1 MVAHVANAARV
12 GAPGRARAP
21 TGGVPLL
28 ARRPTGA
35 IEVQTADGEGTNTAA
50 EIRAPGSDLVLPAN
64 PLMNLT
70 DESLEGFV
78 DCTLYEETATFIRLE
93 DGTTVEV
100 DEVAPPPPRSR
111 TGTHEVVL
119 NPFAGPALPRTRTA
133 TSQPVPITGAYA
145 LTPQGLRPLTIP
157 PPISTGNT
165 IPPPIT
171 GAYTAAI
178 DPASGT
184 LVAVP
189 ADAPN
194 TGVYVRDASGVL
206 VPRTNTGGFM
216 IDANGAL
223 VARGNT
229 GVYVLDG
236 NGVPVP
242 RTTTGT
248 HAPHGIGVYAH
259 DGNGV
264 AVPRT
269 ATGAQA
275 PLDGGNGIARTATG
289 APAPLDG
296 GNGIARTATGAQA
309 PLDGGNGIARTATG
323 VQAPLDGGNG
333 IVRTATGV
341 QAPLDGGNGIPRTGA
356 YAPLDGGNG
365 APRTGAYAP
374 LDGGNGAPRT
384 GAYASLDGRTG
395 ADGGARTRTKTLDAR
410 PLVPEGS
417 GAQAPL
423 DDASDDGGASDDID
437 VDVGAADG
445 EPVYIRSEPPPHHLP
460 QPQMLTGTYTAAID
474 PTSGALVAVP
484 AQPYTTAI
492 DPTSGAVVAVPVA
505 PSAHSGVFPRPR
517 PVSGLY
523 TLPIAPGAPG
533 AQEPQPQPSRAI
545 AEELLARP
553 RPPRARWLV
562 IAGSAI
568 GAIVIAVLIVAL
580 ARRGSGGGNDAS
592 EGQTSKSAPPAV
604 NLDAAPAPATG
615 TVDAAAASAAPT
627 TAPDAE
633 IDDVPDKPE
642 SSAHSGLPV
651 VGAGPCKLEV
661 TSEPAGSTVT
671 IDGNAAGPT
680 PIVVA
685 AECGAHRLDV
695 AHARYAT
702 STQNVTLVAEK
713 ADTVHVTLKRP
724 THAVTVVTVPAGA
737 TVYIEGRRAGTSPTM
752 VQLMGY
758 YGMNVTVEKAGWKK
772 ETQYIYSK
780 SNPDKVTIW
789 LRR

>member
-1 MVAHVANAARV
+1 
-12 GAPGRARAP
+12 
-21 TGGVPLL
+21 
-28 ARRPTGA
+28 
-35 IEVQTADGEGTNTAA
+35 
-50 EIRAPGSDLVLPAN
+50 
-64 PLMNLT
+64 
-70 DESLEGFV
+70 
-78 DCTLYEETATFIRLE
+78 
-93 DGTTVEV
+93 
-100 DEVAPPPPRSR
+100 
-111 TGTHEVVL
+111 
-119 NPFAGPALPRTRTA
+119 
-133 TSQPVPITGAYA
+133 
-145 LTPQGLRPLTIP
+145 
-157 PPISTGNT
+157 
-165 IPPPIT
+165 
-171 GAYTAAI
+171 
-178 DPASGT
+178 
-184 LVAVP
+184 
-189 ADAPN
+189 
-194 TGVYVRDASGVL
+194 
-206 VPRTNTGGFM
+206 
-216 IDANGAL
+216 
-223 VARGNT
+223 
-229 GVYVLDG
+229 
-236 NGVPVP
+236 
-242 RTTTGT
+242 
-248 HAPHGIGVYAH
+248 
-259 DGNGV
+259 
-264 AVPRT
+264 
-269 ATGAQA
+269 
-275 PLDGGNGIARTATG
+275 
-289 APAPLDG
+289 
-296 GNGIARTATGAQA
+296 
-309 PLDGGNGIARTATG
+309 
-323 VQAPLDGGNG
+323 
-333 IVRTATGV
+333 
-341 QAPLDGGNGIPRTGA
+341 
-356 YAPLDGGNG
+356 
-365 APRTGAYAP
+365 
-374 LDGGNGAPRT
+374 
-384 GAYASLDGRTG
+384 GRTG

-410 PLVPEGS
+410 PLAPEGS

-423 DDASDDGGASDDID
+423 DDAPDDGGASDDID

-460 QPQMLTGTYTAAID
+460 QPQMLTGTYTAAIDPTSGTLVAVPAQPYTAAIDPTSGALVAVPAQPYTAAID

-592 EGQTSKSAPPAV
+592 DGQTSKSAPPAV

-713 ADTVHVTLKRP
+713 SDTVHVTLKRP